1 MKKLFSLM
9 AVFVI
14 SLLTISMVS
23 AYVPHQDLEIVS
35 VKVNDEQIYDGQGI
49 QKLAVEEGQKL
60 NIRVGLQNLANAKIS
75 DIEVDA
81 KISGYKESSNYDS
94 LEDSTTLFDINTGG
108 VDSMGQPIYLTKYVN
123 LEVSLPNDLK
133 NDEDYSLRIRVTD
146 QKSEPLTLEVPL
158 QFEAKRHGVEIA
170 DVVFAPSTSIKAGR
184 SLLTT
189 VLLEN
194 FGDKTEKDV
203 KVTVAIPELS
213 VSASEFVDSL
223 AADNVEFEDVP
234 EMFLPIPATAAA
246 GDYQVKVTVDYNN
259 LKDTI
264 TKTYTIKV
272 LANEQFQTSNKL
284 VLAVG
289 PETQPVTAGKTATYG
304 VALTNAGS
312 TSKAYMLNAVAG
324 EWATVSMSESL
335 VVLESGK
342 NKVVYVEVTP
352 NADATAGE
360 HVLSLSVKSGS
371 DVLETVAL
379 KATVLPAQKAASET
393 TFNLRNGL
401 EIALIIL
408 VVLLVIIGL
417 IIGFSRL
424 KKDEDDKTY
433 Y

>member
-1 MKKLFSLM
+1 MKKLLSLM
-9 AVFVI
+9 ALFVV

-35 VKVNDEQIYDGQGI
+35 VKVNDEQIYSGQSI

-60 NIRVGLQNLANAKIS
+60 SIRVGLQNLANAKIS
-75 DIEVDA
+75 DLEVDA
-81 KISGYKESSNYDS
+81 KISGYKESSNYAS
-94 LEDSTTLFDINTGG
+94 LEDSTTLFDINNG
-108 VDSMGQPIYLTKYVN
+108 VVKYVN

-146 QKSEPLTLEVPL
+146 QKSVPLTVEVSL

-170 DVVFAPSTSIKAGR
+170 DVVFAPSTSVKAGR

-194 FGDKTEKDV
+194 FGEKTEKDV

-213 VSASEFVDSL
+213 ISATEFVDSL
-223 AADNVEFEDVP
+223 ASDNVEYEDVP
-234 EMFLPIPATAAA
+234 EMFLPIPAATAA
-246 GDYQVKVTVDYNN
+246 GDYQVKVTVDFNN
-259 LKDTI
+259 MKDTI
-264 TKTYTIKV
+264 TKTYKITV
-272 LANEQFQTSNKL
+272 LANEQFPISNKL

-289 PETQPVTAGKTATYG
+289 PETQPVTIGKTATYG

-324 EWATVSMSESL
+324 DWATVSISESL
-335 VVLESGK
+335 VVLEAGK
-342 NKVVYVEVTP
+342 NKVVYIEVTP
-352 NADATAGE
+352 NTDATAGE

-379 KATVLPAQKAASET
+379 KATVISASQNASGQ

-424 KKDEDDKTY
+424 KKDNEDEKTY

>member
-1 MKKLFSLM
+1 M
-9 AVFVI
+9 AVFII
-14 SLLTISMVS
+14 SLLTFSLVS

-35 VKVNDEQIYDGQGI
+35 VKVNDEQIYNGQST

-60 NIRVGLQNLANAKIS
+60 SIRVGLQNLANAKIS
-75 DIEVDA
+75 DLEVDA
-81 KISGYKESSNYDS
+81 KISGYKESANYAS
-94 LEDSTTLFDINTGG
+94 LEDATTLFDINAG
-108 VDSMGQPIYLTKYVN
+108 VVKYVN

-133 NDEDYSLRIRVTD
+133 NDEDYSLRVRVTD
-146 QKSEPLTLEVPL
+146 QKSAPLTVDIPL
-158 QFEAKRHGVEIA
+158 QFEAKRHGIEIA
-170 DVVFAPSTSIKAGR
+170 DVIFAPSASVKAGR

-194 FGDKTEKDV
+194 FGEKTEKDI

-213 VSASEFVDSL
+213 VSASEFIDSL
-223 AADNVEFEDVP
+223 ASNNIEYEDVP
-234 EMFLPIPATAAA
+234 EMFLPIPATAVA
-246 GDYQVKVTVDYNN
+246 GDYQVKVTIDFNN
-259 LKDTI
+259 LKDTVI
-264 TKTYTIKV
+264 KTYTVKV
-272 LANEQFQTSNKL
+272 LANEQFQTANKL

-289 PETQPVTAGKTATYG
+289 PETQPVTVGKTATYG

-324 EWATVSMSESL
+324 DWATVSMSESL
-335 VVLESGK
+335 VVLEAGK

-352 NADATAGE
+352 NTDATAGE
-360 HVLSLSVKSGS
+360 HILSLSVKSGS

-379 KATVLPAQKAASET
+379 KATVISDQNSSGQ

-424 KKDEDDKTY
+424 KKDNNEDEKTY